1 MADYFTQFSCLLDV
15 GAPENAAR
23 ALEIYEADCADGAL
37 EAQFS
42 NGFFVSVPSEDAGS
56 QLWIRDEGAGDP
68 ELVIRFVKIC
78 AAEFGLSGCW
88 GFQYSNICSKPRLR
102 WLWRRRACA
111 RPRHWRNN
119 RLGSTPK
126 TGLLRRSPT
135 REAES

>member
-1 MADYFTQFSCLLDV
+1 MADYFTHFSCLLDV

-42 NGFFVSVPSEDAGS
+42 NGFFVSVPSEDARA

-68 ELVIRFVKIC
+68 ESVIRFVKIC

-88 GFQYSNICSKPRLR
+88 GFQYSNTCSKPRLDGFGGGAHVLDLAMGETVD
-102 WLWRRRACA
+102 WIDTENWIAQTIA
-111 RPRHWRNN
+111 DA
-119 RLGSTPK
+119 GGKS
-126 TGLLRRSPT
+126 
-135 REAES
+135 